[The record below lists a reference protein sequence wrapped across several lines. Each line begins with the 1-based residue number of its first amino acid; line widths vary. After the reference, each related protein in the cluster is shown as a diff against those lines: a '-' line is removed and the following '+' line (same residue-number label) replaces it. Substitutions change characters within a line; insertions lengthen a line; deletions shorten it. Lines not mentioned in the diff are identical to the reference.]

1 MLIASINL
9 NRSNI
14 MTKKLYIAFLV
25 GLLLVSLALG
35 ISDMNKTEDIQTS
48 ANSVYAIN
56 ENRLPN

>member
-1 MLIASINL
+1 
-9 NRSNI
+9 